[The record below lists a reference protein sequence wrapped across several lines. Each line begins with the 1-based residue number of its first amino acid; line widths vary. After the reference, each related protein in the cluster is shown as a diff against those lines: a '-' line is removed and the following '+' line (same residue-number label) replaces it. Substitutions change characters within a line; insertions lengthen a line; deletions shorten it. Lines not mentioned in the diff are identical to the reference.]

1 MLFRSARTSFPN
13 GNVCGTF
20 CLTKSIPSWFATCQF
35 IPACISTHLRVTMKR
50 RENHSPEMTRIKMPS
65 VFRGRARQP
74 QKEKEQRA
82 VTHVLPETTWNAEPL
97 PHGVPPE
104 NTVVVT
110 ISRQFG
116 SGGAEVGHIV
126 AAESGLLYVDQAI
139 IAEVAKRLGINEE
152 QAARQDEQAVGEVGH
167 ILDALRSSSPFNLHY
182 NTLFQP
188 GKVPTQAQ
196 EIAYVRL
203 TQRVL
208 LELASEGDV
217 VIIGRGSQ
225 FLLHGAPR
233 TLHIYIFAPL
243 ETRIEQVMKLY
254 HVNRDSAKEMID
266 RRDYEHNAYLG
277 RYYGGNQHQPY
288 LYHLLINT
296 GLFPYELAAHVI
308 HQALPLVKNI
318 NPSTHA

>member
-1 MLFRSARTSFPN
+1 MSYL
-13 GNVCGTF
+13 
-20 CLTKSIPSWFATCQF
+20 
-35 IPACISTHLRVTMKR
+35 
-50 RENHSPEMTRIKMPS
+50 
-65 VFRGRARQP
+65 FRGRAKNPRQD
-74 QKEKEQRA
+74 KEQRA
-82 VTHVLPETTWNAEPL
+82 VTNVLPETTWNTEPL
-97 PHGVPPE
+97 PNGTPPE
-104 NTVVVT
+104 NKVVVT

-126 AAESGLLYVDQAI
+126 AQESGLLYVDQSI

-167 ILDALRSSSPFNLHY
+167 ILEALRSSSPFNLHY
-182 NTLFQP
+182 NYLFKP
-188 GKVPTQAQ
+188 GNLPTQAQ
-196 EIAYVRL
+196 EIAYLRL

-208 LELASEGDV
+208 LELATEGDV

-225 FLLHGAPR
+225 FLLRGAAR

-243 ETRIEQVMKLY
+243 DIRIEQVMNLY
-254 HVNRDSAKEMID
+254 HVNRNSAKEMID

-296 GLFPYELAAHVI
+296 GLFTYELAADLI
-308 HQALPLVKNI
+308 KQAIPIIKEI
-318 NPSTHA
+318 GESTFHH